1 MLTFIHA
8 ADFHLDSPLRGL
20 ARYEGA
26 PVDEIRESSRR
37 ALGNLVD
44 YILDNNI
51 PLLLIAGDL
60 YDADCPDFQTL
71 LHFSLQMDRLKDA
84 GTRVALIRGN
94 HDAGNT
100 MTRSLKL
107 PDNVKVFRSAQ
118 AHTWRLDDLGVAVHA
133 QSYKQAEILDNL
145 VRSYPDPVPG
155 LFNIGLLHTSL
166 SGRPGHSRYA
176 PCDTRD
182 LLVRGYDYWALGH
195 VHRHEIV
202 RENPYVIFPGCIQ
215 GRHVREGGPRGCMR
229 VDVDDMGTVNLE
241 RIILDVFRWKILEID
256 ITGLDTFDQVL
267 DRTGLELESVFRA
280 ESEGR
285 SMAVRVLLKGVG
297 GAHEDLI
304 MDRDGFEAS
313 VQRTAADISRQKI
326 WIEKITLNTFPA
338 LDFEELKK
346 SRTPQGDLARFIHE
360 LKENPGGLEELGLN
374 LDDLTARLAGS
385 GVSLPDLKD
394 PEVFKSCLEEVRGI
408 IIPLLS
414 RNLHPRDN
422 KKGEP

>member
-8 ADFHLDSPLRGL
+8 ADFHLDSPLQGL

-26 PVDEIRESSRR
+26 PVDEIRGASRR

-44 YILDNNI
+44 YILDNSI

-71 LHFSLQMDRLKDA
+71 LHFALQMDRLKHA

-94 HDAGNT
+94 HDAGNN

-118 AHTWRLDDLGVAVHA
+118 AQTWRLEDLGVAVHG
-133 QSYKQAEILDNL
+133 QSYKQAEVLDNL
-145 VRSYPDPVPG
+145 VTYYPDPVPG
-155 LFNIGLLHTSL
+155 MFNIGLAHTSL
-166 SGRPGHSRYA
+166 SGRPGHSGYA

-195 VHRHEIV
+195 VHKHEIV
-202 RENPYVIFPGCIQ
+202 HKDPYVIFSGCIQ
-215 GRHVREGGPRGCMR
+215 GRHIREGGPRGCMR
-229 VDVDDMGTVNLE
+229 VDVDEAGTVSVE
-241 RIILDVFRWKILEID
+241 RVILDVFRWKILEVD
-256 ITGLDTFDQVL
+256 ITGLDTFHQVL
-267 DRTGLELESVFRA
+267 DRTGLEMERVFRA

-285 SMAVRVLLKGVG
+285 PMAVRLLLKGVG
-297 GAHEDLI
+297 GAHEELT
-304 MDRDGFEAS
+304 MDRDAFEAA
-313 VQRTAADISRQKI
+313 VRRTAADISRQKI
-326 WIEKITLNTFPA
+326 WIEKITFNTFPA
-338 LDFEELKK
+338 LDLEELKK
-346 SRTPQGDLARFIHE
+346 SRTPQGDLARFLHE
-360 LKENPGGLEELGLN
+360 LQEDPGGLDKLGLS
-374 LDDLTARLAGS
+374 LDDLAARLAGS

-394 PEVFKSCLEEVRGI
+394 PEVFNSCLEEVRGL

-422 KKGEP
+422 KGQS